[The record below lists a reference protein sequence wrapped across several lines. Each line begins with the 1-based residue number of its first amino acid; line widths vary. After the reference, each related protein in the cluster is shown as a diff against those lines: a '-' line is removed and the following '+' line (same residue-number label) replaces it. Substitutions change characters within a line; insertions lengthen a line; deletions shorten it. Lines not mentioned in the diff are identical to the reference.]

1 VLSHIITS
9 KTRIKLLLKLFLN
22 SNTRSHLREMEREFG
37 ESNNAIRQE
46 LSRLKKANL
55 ICCTQQ
61 KGKILYR
68 ANTEHPLFPDIR
80 SILRKTVGID
90 KIIDKVTT
98 QIGNLQCAYLTGS
111 FAEGIDS
118 DTIEL
123 VLVGQSLD
131 LEYIAGLTSKA
142 GQLIGRKIIYV
153 VMTAEQMQYFLKDRA
168 VLLIWQSDQMISQIR
183 ADDAD
188 GARTVNRSYNS

>member
-1 VLSHIITS
+1 MLSHIITS

-22 SNTRSHLREMEREFG
+22 SSTQSHLREMERDFG

-46 LSRLKKANL
+46 LSRLMKARM
-55 ICCTQQ
+55 ITCTEH
-61 KGKILYR
+61 KGKKLYR
-68 ANTEHPLFPDIR
+68 ANTTHPLFADIQ
-80 SILRKTVGID
+80 SILQKTVGID
-90 KIIDKVTT
+90 KIIEKITS

-131 LEYIAGLTSKA
+131 LEYIAALTAKA
-142 GQLIGRKIIYV
+142 ETLIDRRIVYL
-153 VMTAEQMQYFLKDRA
+153 VMNVEQMQQFFKDKP
-168 VLLIWQSDQMISQIR
+168 VLLIWQ
-183 ADDAD
+183 
-188 GARTVNRSYNS
+188 TELHEF

>member
-1 VLSHIITS
+1 VLNHIITS

-22 SNTRSHLREMEREFG
+22 SSTQSHLREMERDFG

-46 LSRLKKANL
+46 LSRLMKARM
-55 ICCTQQ
+55 ITCTQF
-61 KGKILYR
+61 KGKKLYR
-68 ANTEHPLFPDIR
+68 ANITHPLFSDIQ
-80 SILRKTVGID
+80 SILQKTVGID
-90 KIIDKVTT
+90 KIIDKVTS

-131 LEYIAGLTSKA
+131 LDYIAGLTAKA
-142 GQLIGRKIIYV
+142 ESLIDRRIVYL
-153 VMTAEQMQYFLKDRA
+153 VMNVEQMQQFFKDKA
-168 VLLIWQSDQMISQIR
+168 VLLIWQSDQLISQIK

-188 GARTVNRSYNS
+188 GRNTS